1 LGSQQD
7 ALTDWGVIIACGQ
20 EIAQQNRHGA
30 PAFDTIA
37 ITAFSGGSQAG
48 LLMATQLAGLAGE
61 IVSIPIAWEGGRVR
75 AYVTEVIERAMGEVH
90 YRADTHAAFF
100 VTMRCLSDLQPALKK
115 NLLGDW
121 FVAIVVA
128 ARCDGG
134 YEPRMAAAA
143 QVAIG
148 SASRV
153 RITFDDRSTHA
164 ILKVEP
170 LP

>member
-1 LGSQQD
+1 MGCKRSDGTSPAKDTRHFDLIVWLDPQGEVGPKGF
-7 ALTDWGVIIACGQ
+7 ALFT
-20 EIAQQNRHGA
+20 A
-30 PAFDTIA
+30 PAEPVLEFFDHP
-37 ITAFSGGSQAG
+37 SG
-48 LLMATQLAGLAGE
+48 LRLAV
-61 IVSIPIAWEGGRVR
+61 IRIPREGDP
-75 AYVTEVIERAMGEVH
+75 AEVIERAMGEVH

-100 VTMRCLSDLQPALKK
+100 VTTRCLSDLQPALKK

-121 FVAIVVA
+121 FVAIVVG

-143 QVAIG
+143 QIAIG